1 MLGTSIEE
9 LWQLGSS
16 APLTDEIILEVI
28 RGVML
33 WIIWN
38 ERNRNIFKRGVF
50 KSFITLESNI
60 ISLSSFWCKS
70 KNNNKYLKFK
80 LVLPSHVEDFTLPVS
95 HEEEEEEVQQF
106 TLLGEVD

>member
-1 MLGTSIEE
+1 
-9 LWQLGSS
+9 
-16 APLTDEIILEVI
+16 
-28 RGVML
+28 ML

-70 KNNNKYLKFK
+70 KNNNKYFK
-80 LVLPSHVEDFTLPVS
+80 LQLVLPSHVEDFTLPVS
-95 HEEEEEEVQQF
+95 HDEEEEEEVQKF